1 MNFIKRAILSMKKRI
16 GTSLILMAVFLIVT
30 NLVLGGFAIQ
40 NASQKAADSA
50 RKKLGADVTLGLDF
64 DKLGKQA
71 RETGEM
77 PIVPDLNIKEAE
89 QLAKSQYV
97 KDYNYITSTLGIS
110 EGLKLVGAPEEGEDD
125 GGAGAGRAGMAGV
138 RGGSAGSAIEID
150 MNSSFMIEGVRKTLL
165 QESFKNGKS
174 KIIDGKPI
182 TEKMEDKNVAL
193 MEKRLAEQNKLKVG
207 DKVKIQSGDKKKTLE
222 VEIIGI
228 YETAEQGLGQNPP
241 PIMDPANKL
250 YMPHS
255 TLKKLEA
262 DEGNI
267 SSIQVVY
274 FMNDPLDIDAFKKEA
289 KQSDIDFKYFK
300 LDAHDS
306 LYKQMIGPIENIS
319 STSQMIIYIVSIAGA
334 IILGLIIMLSIKA
347 RRKEMGILLS
357 IGEKKW
363 KLMAQFMVEVVCIA
377 ILAFALSLATGAK
390 VSQFIGDSLLSSE
403 IATASEEEENPQNS
417 STVMV
422 SGPGGTLQNDTEDPI
437 DEIDVS
443 ITGADLGKMGGIGL
457 AIAILATLLPA
468 LSILRLNPKQI
479 LLKDE

>member
-1 MNFIKRAILSMKKRI
+1 MNFIKRAILSMKKRK

-30 NLVLGGFAIQ
+30 NLVLAGFTIQ
-40 NASQKAADSA
+40 NASKKAADAA

-77 PIVPDLNIKEAE
+77 PNPPHLNTKEAD
-89 QLAKSQYV
+89 QLAKSKYV
-97 KDYNYITSTLGIS
+97 KDYNYITNTLGIS
-110 EGLKLVGAPEEGEDD
+110 DGFKLVGASEGE
-125 GGAGAGRAGMAGV
+125 GEGKGRAGVATV
-138 RGGSAGSAIEID
+138 RGGSGSGSEID
-150 MNSSFMIEGVRKTLL
+150 MNSSLIIEGVRKTLL

-182 TEKMEDKNVAL
+182 TEKMKDQNVIL
-193 MEKRLAEQNKLKVG
+193 MEKRLAEQNNLKVG

-222 VEIIGI
+222 FEIICI
-228 YETAEQGLGQNPP
+228 YETDEQAPSMGGNAPP
-241 PIMDPANKL
+241 MMDPANKL

-255 TLKKLEA
+255 TVKKLEA
-262 DEGNI
+262 DEGAS

-274 FMNDPLDIDAFKKEA
+274 YLNDPQYIDAFKKEA
-289 KQSDIDFKYFK
+289 KQSDIDFNYFK

-363 KLMAQFMVEVVCIA
+363 KLMAQFVVEVVCVA
-377 ILAFALSLATGAK
+377 ILAFGLSITTGAK
-390 VSQFIGDSLLSSE
+390 VSQLIGDNLLSNE
-403 IATASEEEENPQNS
+403 IATASEEKDNSQNGS
-417 STVMV
+417 VMMV
-422 SGPGGTLQNDTEDPI
+422 GAGGNLQNQSEDPI
-437 DEIDVS
+437 DKIDVS
-443 ITGADLGKMGGIGL
+443 VTGEDLGKMGGIGL
-457 AIAILATLLPA
+457 TIAILATILPA

>member
-1 MNFIKRAILSMKKRI
+1 MNFMKRAILSMKKRV

-30 NLVLGGFAIQ
+30 NLVLAGFTIQ
-40 NASQKAADSA
+40 NASKKAADAA
-50 RKKLGADVTLGLDF
+50 RKKLGADVTLSLDF
-64 DKLGKQA
+64 DKLGQQA

-77 PIVPDLNIKEAE
+77 PNPPKLNTKESD
-89 QLAKSQYV
+89 QLAKSKYV

-110 EGLKLVGAPEEGEDD
+110 DGLKLVGASEGEEEGK
-125 GGAGAGRAGMAGV
+125 GKVGMAAV
-138 RGGSAGSAIEID
+138 RGGSGSGTEID
-150 MNSSFMIEGVRKTLL
+150 MNSSFMIEGVRKTAL
-165 QESFKNGKS
+165 QESSKNGKS

-182 TEKMEDKNVAL
+182 TEQMKDQNVAL
-193 MEKRLAEQNKLKVG
+193 MEKRLAELNNLKVG
-207 DKVKIQSGDKKKTLE
+207 DKVKVQSGDKKETLE

-228 YETAEQGLGQNPP
+228 YETNEQAMGQQAP

-255 TLKKLEA
+255 TMKKLEI
-262 DEGNI
+262 DQGI

-274 FMNDPLDIDAFKKEA
+274 FLKDPQNIEAFKEEA
-289 KQSDIDFKYFK
+289 KKSDIDFNYYK

-357 IGEKKW
+357 IEEKKW
-363 KLMAQFMVEVVCIA
+363 KLMAQFVVEVVCIA
-377 ILAFALSLATGAK
+377 ILAFGLSITTGAK
-390 VSQFIGDSLLSSE
+390 ISQFIGNNLLSSE
-403 IATASEEEENPQNS
+403 IATAGEETNTSQNG
-417 STVMV
+417 TVMV
-422 SGPGGTLQNDTEDPI
+422 AGPGGTVQNQKEDPI
-437 DEIDVS
+437 DKINVSVTGEDV
-443 ITGADLGKMGGIGL
+443 GKMGGIGL

>member
-64 DKLGKQA
+64 DKLVKQA

-97 KDYNYITSTLGIS
+97 KDYNYITGTLGIS
-110 EGLKLVGAPEEGEDD
+110 DGLKLVGASEGE
-125 GGAGAGRAGMAGV
+125 GGGAGRAAMAGV
-138 RGGSAGSAIEID
+138 AGGSGSAIEID
-150 MNSSFMIEGVRKTLL
+150 MNSSFNIEGVRKALL

-182 TEKMEDKNVAL
+182 TEKMEDQNVAL
-193 MEKRLAEQNKLKVG
+193 MEKRLAEQNKIKVG

-228 YETAEQGLGQNPP
+228 YETEEQGIIQNPP
-241 PIMDPANKL
+241 PMMDPANKL

-262 DEGNI
+262 DEGNM

-274 FMNDPLDIDAFKKEA
+274 FLNDPLDIDAFKKEA

-357 IGEKKW
+357 IGEEKW

-403 IATASEEEENPQNS
+403 IATASEEENPQNS
-417 STVMV
+417 GAVMV
-422 SGPGGTLQNDTEDPI
+422 SGPGGTLQNETEDPI

>member
-1 MNFIKRAILSMKKRI
+1 
-16 GTSLILMAVFLIVT
+16 
-30 NLVLGGFAIQ
+30 
-40 NASQKAADSA
+40 
-50 RKKLGADVTLGLDF
+50 
-64 DKLGKQA
+64 
-71 RETGEM
+71 
-77 PIVPDLNIKEAE
+77 
-89 QLAKSQYV
+89 
-97 KDYNYITSTLGIS
+97 NYITSTLGIS
-110 EGLKLVGAPEEGEDD
+110 DGLKLVGASEGEEEGK
-125 GGAGAGRAGMAGV
+125 GKVGMAAV
-138 RGGSAGSAIEID
+138 RGGSGSGTEID
-150 MNSSFMIEGVRKTLL
+150 MNSSFMIEGVRKTAL

-182 TEKMEDKNVAL
+182 TEQMKDQNVAL
-193 MEKRLAEQNKLKVG
+193 MEKRLAELNNLKVG
-207 DKVKIQSGDKKKTLE
+207 DKVKVQSGDKKETLE

-228 YETAEQGLGQNPP
+228 YETNEQAMGQQAP

-255 TLKKLEA
+255 TMKKLEI
-262 DEGNI
+262 DQGI

-274 FMNDPLDIDAFKKEA
+274 FLKDPQNIEAFKEEA
-289 KQSDIDFKYFK
+289 KKSDIDFNYYK

-363 KLMAQFMVEVVCIA
+363 KLMAQFVVEVVCIA
-377 ILAFALSLATGAK
+377 ILAFGLSITTGAK
-390 VSQFIGDSLLSSE
+390 ISQFIGNNLLSSE
-403 IATASEEEENPQNS
+403 IATAGEETNTSQNG
-417 STVMV
+417 TVMV
-422 SGPGGTLQNDTEDPI
+422 AGPGGTVQNQKEDPI
-437 DEIDVS
+437 DKINVSVTGEDV
-443 ITGADLGKMGGIGL
+443 GKMGGIGL

>member
-1 MNFIKRAILSMKKRI
+1 MNFMKRAILSMKKRV

-30 NLVLGGFAIQ
+30 NLVLAGFTIQ
-40 NASQKAADSA
+40 NASKKAADAA
-50 RKKLGADVTLGLDF
+50 RKKLGADVTLSLDF
-64 DKLGKQA
+64 DKLGQQA

-77 PIVPDLNIKEAE
+77 PNPPKLNTKEAD
-89 QLAKSQYV
+89 QLAKSKYV
-97 KDYNYITSTLGIS
+97 KDYNYITNTFGIS
-110 EGLKLVGAPEEGEDD
+110 DGLKLVGASEGEEEGK
-125 GGAGAGRAGMAGV
+125 GKAGMAAV
-138 RGGSAGSAIEID
+138 RGGSSSGTEID
-150 MNSSFMIEGVRKTLL
+150 MNSSFMIEGIRKTAL

-182 TEKMEDKNVAL
+182 TEQMKDQNVAL
-193 MEKRLAEQNKLKVG
+193 MEKRLAELNNLKVG
-207 DKVKIQSGDKKKTLE
+207 DKVKVQSGDKKETLE

-228 YETAEQGLGQNPP
+228 YETNEQAMGQQAP

-255 TLKKLEA
+255 TMKKLEV
-262 DEGNI
+262 DQGI

-274 FMNDPLDIDAFKKEA
+274 FLKDPQNIDAFKKEA
-289 KQSDIDFKYFK
+289 KKSDIDFNYYK

-363 KLMAQFMVEVVCIA
+363 KLMAQFVVEVVCIA
-377 ILAFALSLATGAK
+377 ILAFGLSITTGAK
-390 VSQFIGDSLLSSE
+390 ISQFIGNNLLSSE
-403 IATASEEEENPQNS
+403 IATAGEETNTSQNG
-417 STVMV
+417 TVMV
-422 SGPGGTLQNDTEDPI
+422 AGPGG
-437 DEIDVS
+437 
-443 ITGADLGKMGGIGL
+443 
-457 AIAILATLLPA
+457 
-468 LSILRLNPKQI
+468 
-479 LLKDE
+479 

>member
-1 MNFIKRAILSMKKRI
+1 MNFMKRAILSMKKRV

-30 NLVLGGFAIQ
+30 NLVLAGFTIQ
-40 NASQKAADSA
+40 NASKKAADAA

-77 PIVPDLNIKEAE
+77 PNPPKLNTKEAD
-89 QLAKSQYV
+89 QLAKSKYV
-97 KDYNYITSTLGIS
+97 KDYNYITNTFGIS
-110 EGLKLVGAPEEGEDD
+110 DGLKLVGASEGEEEGK
-125 GGAGAGRAGMAGV
+125 GKAGMAGV
-138 RGGSAGSAIEID
+138 RGGSSSGTEID
-150 MNSSFMIEGVRKTLL
+150 MNASFMIEGVRKTAL

-182 TEKMEDKNVAL
+182 TEQMKDQNVAL
-193 MEKRLAEQNKLKVG
+193 MEKRLAEQNNLKVG
-207 DKVKIQSGDKKKTLE
+207 DKVKVQSGDKKETLE

-228 YETAEQGLGQNPP
+228 YETNEQALGQQAP
-241 PIMDPANKL
+241 PIMDPANRL

-255 TLKKLEA
+255 TMKKLEA
-262 DEGNI
+262 DQGM

-274 FMNDPLDIDAFKKEA
+274 FLKDPQDIDAFKKEA
-289 KQSDIDFKYFK
+289 KKSDIDFNYYK

-334 IILGLIIMLSIKA
+334 IILGLIIMLSIKG

-363 KLMAQFMVEVVCIA
+363 KLMAQFVVEVVCVA
-377 ILAFALSLATGAK
+377 ILAFGLSITTGAK
-390 VSQFIGDSLLSSE
+390 VSQFIGDNLLSSE
-403 IATASEEEENPQNS
+403 ISTASEETDIPQNG
-417 STVMV
+417 TVMM
-422 SGPGGTLQNDTEDPI
+422 SGPGGTLQNQKEDPI
-437 DEIDVS
+437 DKIDVS
-443 ITGADLGKMGGIGL
+443 VTGEDIGKMGGIGL

>member
-1 MNFIKRAILSMKKRI
+1 MNFMKRAILSMKKRV

-30 NLVLGGFAIQ
+30 NLVLAGFTIQ
-40 NASQKAADSA
+40 NASKKAADAA
-50 RKKLGADVTLGLDF
+50 RKKLGADVTLSLDF
-64 DKLGKQA
+64 DKLGQQA

-77 PIVPDLNIKEAE
+77 PNPPKLNTKEAD
-89 QLAKSQYV
+89 QLAKSKYV
-97 KDYNYITSTLGIS
+97 KDYNYITNTFGIS
-110 EGLKLVGAPEEGEDD
+110 DGLKLVGASEGEEEGK
-125 GGAGAGRAGMAGV
+125 GKAGMAAV
-138 RGGSAGSAIEID
+138 RGGSSSGTEID
-150 MNSSFMIEGVRKTLL
+150 MNSSFMIEGVRKTAL

-182 TEKMEDKNVAL
+182 TEQMKDQNVAL
-193 MEKRLAEQNKLKVG
+193 MEKRLAELNNLKVG
-207 DKVKIQSGDKKKTLE
+207 DKVKVQSGDKKETLE

-228 YETAEQGLGQNPP
+228 YETNEQAMGQQAP

-255 TLKKLEA
+255 TMKKLEV
-262 DEGNI
+262 DQGI

-274 FMNDPLDIDAFKKEA
+274 FLKDPQNIDAFKKEA
-289 KQSDIDFKYFK
+289 KKSDIDFNYYK

-363 KLMAQFMVEVVCIA
+363 KLMAQFVVEVVCIA
-377 ILAFALSLATGAK
+377 ILAFGLSITTGAK
-390 VSQFIGDSLLSSE
+390 ISQFIGNNLLSSE
-403 IATASEEEENPQNS
+403 IATAGEETNTSQNG
-417 STVMV
+417 TVMV
-422 SGPGGTLQNDTEDPI
+422 AGPGGTVQNQKEDPI
-437 DEIDVS
+437 DKINVSVTGEDV
-443 ITGADLGKMGGIGL
+443 GKMGGIGL

>member
-71 RETGEM
+71 RETGKM

-89 QLAKSQYV
+89 KLAKSQYV
-97 KDYNYITSTLGIS
+97 KDYNYITGTLGIS
-110 EGLKLVGAPEEGEDD
+110 DGLKLVGASEGE
-125 GGAGAGRAGMAGV
+125 GAGAGRAAMAGV
-138 RGGSAGSAIEID
+138 AGGSGSAIEID
-150 MNSSFMIEGVRKTLL
+150 MNSSFNIEGVRKTLL

-182 TEKMEDKNVAL
+182 TEKMEDQNVAL
-193 MEKRLAEQNKLKVG
+193 MEKRLAEQNKIKVG

-228 YETAEQGLGQNPP
+228 YETEEQGIIQNPP
-241 PIMDPANKL
+241 PMMDPANKL

-262 DEGNI
+262 DEGNM

-274 FMNDPLDIDAFKKEA
+274 FLNDPLDIDAFKKEA

-357 IGEKKW
+357 IGEEKW

-417 STVMV
+417 GAVMV
-422 SGPGGTLQNDTEDPI
+422 SGPGGTLQNETEDPI

>member
-1 MNFIKRAILSMKKRI
+1 MNFMKRAILSMKKRV

-30 NLVLGGFAIQ
+30 NLVLAGFTIQ
-40 NASQKAADSA
+40 NASKKAADAA
-50 RKKLGADVTLGLDF
+50 RKKLGADVTLSLDF
-64 DKLGKQA
+64 DKLGQQA

-77 PIVPDLNIKEAE
+77 PNPPKLNTKEAD
-89 QLAKSQYV
+89 QLAKSKYV

-110 EGLKLVGAPEEGEDD
+110 DGLKLVGASEGEEEGK
-125 GGAGAGRAGMAGV
+125 GKVGMAAV
-138 RGGSAGSAIEID
+138 RGGSGSGTEID
-150 MNSSFMIEGVRKTLL
+150 MNSSFMIEGVRKTAL

-182 TEKMEDKNVAL
+182 TEQMKDQNVAL
-193 MEKRLAEQNKLKVG
+193 MEKRLAELNNLKVG
-207 DKVKIQSGDKKKTLE
+207 DKVKVQSGDKKETLE

-228 YETAEQGLGQNPP
+228 YETNEQAMGQQAP

-255 TLKKLEA
+255 TMKKLEI
-262 DEGNI
+262 DQGI

-274 FMNDPLDIDAFKKEA
+274 FLKDPQNIEAFKEEA
-289 KQSDIDFKYFK
+289 KKSDIDFNYYK

-363 KLMAQFMVEVVCIA
+363 KLMAQFVVEVVCIA
-377 ILAFALSLATGAK
+377 ILAFGLSITTGAK
-390 VSQFIGDSLLSSE
+390 ISQFIGNNLLSSE
-403 IATASEEEENPQNS
+403 IATAGEETNTPQNG
-417 STVMV
+417 TVMV
-422 SGPGGTLQNDTEDPI
+422 AGPGGTVQKQKEDPI
-437 DEIDVS
+437 DKINVSVTGEDV
-443 ITGADLGKMGGIGL
+443 GKMGGIGL

>member
-1 MNFIKRAILSMKKRI
+1 MNFMKRAILSMKKRV

-30 NLVLGGFAIQ
+30 NLVLAGFTIQ
-40 NASQKAADSA
+40 NASKKAADAA
-50 RKKLGADVTLGLDF
+50 RKKLGADVTLSLDF
-64 DKLGKQA
+64 DKLGQQA

-77 PIVPDLNIKEAE
+77 PNPPKLNTKEAD
-89 QLAKSQYV
+89 QLAKSKYV

-110 EGLKLVGAPEEGEDD
+110 DGLKLVGASEGEEEGK
-125 GGAGAGRAGMAGV
+125 GKAGMTAV
-138 RGGSAGSAIEID
+138 RGGSGSGTEID
-150 MNSSFMIEGVRKTLL
+150 MNSSFMIEGVRKTAL

-182 TEKMEDKNVAL
+182 TEQMKDQNVAL
-193 MEKRLAEQNKLKVG
+193 MEKRLAELNNLKVG
-207 DKVKIQSGDKKKTLE
+207 DKVKVQSGDKKETLE
-222 VEIIGI
+222 IEIIGI
-228 YETAEQGLGQNPP
+228 YETNEQPMGQNPP
-241 PIMDPANKL
+241 PMMNPANKL

-255 TLKKLEA
+255 TLKKLET
-262 DEGNI
+262 DEGTR

-274 FMNDPLDIDAFKKEA
+274 LLNDPQDIDAFKKEA
-289 KQSDIDFKYFK
+289 KKSDIDFNYFK

-306 LYKQMIGPIENIS
+306 LYKQMIRPIENIA
-319 STSQMIIYIVSIAGA
+319 STSQMIIYMVSIAGA

-363 KLMAQFMVEVVCIA
+363 KLMAQFVVEVVCIA
-377 ILAFALSLATGAK
+377 ILAFGLSVTTGAK
-390 VSQFIGDSLLSSE
+390 VSQYIGDNLLSSE
-403 IATASEEEENPQNS
+403 IATASEETDTPQNGS
-417 STVMV
+417 VMV
-422 SGPGGTLQNDTEDPI
+422 AGPGGSLQDQKEEPI
-437 DEIDVS
+437 DKIDVS
-443 ITGADLGKMGGIGL
+443 VTGADVGKMGGIGL

>member
-30 NLVLGGFAIQ
+30 NLVLAGFTIQ
-40 NASQKAADSA
+40 NASKKAADAA

-64 DKLGKQA
+64 DKLGQQA

-77 PIVPDLNIKEAE
+77 PKPPKLNTKEADK
-89 QLAKSQYV
+89 LAKSKHV
-97 KDYNYITSTLGIS
+97 KDYNYITNNFGIAD
-110 EGLKLVGAPEEGEDD
+110 GFKLVGASEGE
-125 GGAGAGRAGMAGV
+125 GEGKGKGNVAMV
-138 RGGSAGSAIEID
+138 GGSGSGSEID
-150 MNSSFMIEGVRKTLL
+150 MNSSLMIEGVRKTLL

-174 KIIDGKPI
+174 KIVDGKPI
-182 TEKMEDKNVAL
+182 TEQMQDQNVAL
-193 MEKRLAEQNKLKVG
+193 MEKRLAEQNNLKVG
-207 DKVKIQSGDKKKTLE
+207 DKVKVQSGDKKETLE

-228 YETAEQGLGQNPP
+228 YETNEQPMGQNPP
-241 PIMDPANKL
+241 PMMNPANKL
-250 YMPHS
+250 YMPYS
-255 TLKKLEA
+255 TLKKLET
-262 DEGNI
+262 DEGMS

-274 FMNDPLDIDAFKKEA
+274 LLNDPQYIDAFKKEA
-289 KQSDIDFKYFK
+289 KKSDIDFNYFK

-306 LYKQMIGPIENIS
+306 LYKQMIGPIENIA
-319 STSQMIIYIVSIAGA
+319 STSQMIIYMVSIAGA

-363 KLMAQFMVEVVCIA
+363 KLMAQFVVEVVCIA
-377 ILAFALSLATGAK
+377 ILAFGLSLTTGAK
-390 VSQFIGDSLLSSE
+390 VSQFVGDNLLSGE
-403 IATASEEEENPQNS
+403 IATASEETDTSQNGS
-417 STVMV
+417 VMV
-422 SGPGGTLQNDTEDPI
+422 VGAGGSLQDQNEDPI
-437 DEIDVS
+437 DKIDVS
-443 ITGADLGKMGGIGL
+443 VTGEDVGKMGGIGL

>member
-1 MNFIKRAILSMKKRI
+1 MNFMKRAILSMKKRV

-30 NLVLGGFAIQ
+30 NLVLAGFTIQ
-40 NASQKAADSA
+40 NASKKAADAA
-50 RKKLGADVTLGLDF
+50 RKKLGADVTLSLDF
-64 DKLGKQA
+64 DKLGQQA

-77 PIVPDLNIKEAE
+77 PNPPKLNTKEAD
-89 QLAKSQYV
+89 QLAKSKYV
-97 KDYNYITSTLGIS
+97 KDYNYISNTFGIS
-110 EGLKLVGAPEEGEDD
+110 DGLKLVGASEGEEEGK
-125 GGAGAGRAGMAGV
+125 GKAGMAAV
-138 RGGSAGSAIEID
+138 RGGSSSGTEID
-150 MNSSFMIEGVRKTLL
+150 MNASFMIEGVRKTTL

-182 TEKMEDKNVAL
+182 TEQMKNQNVAL
-193 MEKRLAEQNKLKVG
+193 MEKRLAELNNLKVG
-207 DKVKIQSGDKKKTLE
+207 DKVKVQSGDKKETLE

-228 YETAEQGLGQNPP
+228 YETNEQAMGQQAP

-255 TLKKLEA
+255 TMKKLEV
-262 DEGNI
+262 DQGI
-267 SSIQVVY
+267 SSVQVVY
-274 FMNDPLDIDAFKKEA
+274 FLKDPQNIEAFKKEA
-289 KQSDIDFKYFK
+289 EKSNINFNYYK

-319 STSQMIIYIVSIAGA
+319 STSKMIIYIVSIAGA
-334 IILGLIIMLSIKA
+334 IILGLIIMLSIKG

-363 KLMAQFMVEVVCIA
+363 KLMAQFVVEVVCVA
-377 ILAFALSLATGAK
+377 ILAFGLSITTGAK
-390 VSQFIGDSLLSSE
+390 VSQYIGDNLLSSE
-403 IATASEEEENPQNS
+403 VATASEETDTSQNG
-417 STVMV
+417 TVMM
-422 SGPGGTLQNDTEDPI
+422 SGPGGTVQNQKEDPI
-437 DEIDVS
+437 DKIDVS
-443 ITGADLGKMGGIGL
+443 VTGEDVGKMGGIGL

>member
-30 NLVLGGFAIQ
+30 NLVLAGFTIQ
-40 NASQKAADSA
+40 NASKKAADSA

-77 PIVPDLNIKEAE
+77 PNPPHLNTKEAE
-89 QLAKSQYV
+89 QLAKSKYV
-97 KDYNYITSTLGIS
+97 KDYNYITNTFGIS
-110 EGLKLVGAPEEGEDD
+110 DGLKLVGASEGEEEGK
-125 GGAGAGRAGMAGV
+125 GRAGMASV
-138 RGGSAGSAIEID
+138 RGGSGSASEID

-182 TEKMEDKNVAL
+182 TEKMKDQNVTL

-228 YETAEQGLGQNPP
+228 YETNEQALGEHAP

-262 DEGNI
+262 DEGNR

-274 FMNDPLDIDAFKKEA
+274 FLNDPQDIDAFKKEA
-289 KQSDIDFKYFK
+289 KKSDIDFNYFK

-357 IGEKKW
+357 IGEEKW
-363 KLMAQFMVEVVCIA
+363 KLMAQFVVEVVCIA
-377 ILAFALSLATGAK
+377 ILAFGLSLTTGAK
-390 VSQFIGDSLLSSE
+390 VSQFVGDNLLSNE
-403 IATASEEEENPQNS
+403 IATASEEKDNSQNGS
-417 STVMV
+417 VMMV
-422 SGPGGTLQNDTEDPI
+422 GAGGALQNQNEDPI
-437 DEIDVS
+437 DKIDVS
-443 ITGADLGKMGGIGL
+443 VTGEDLGKMGGIGL
-457 AIAILATLLPA
+457 AIAILATILPA

>member
-1 MNFIKRAILSMKKRI
+1 MNFMKRAILSMKKRV

-30 NLVLGGFAIQ
+30 NLVLAGFTIQ
-40 NASQKAADSA
+40 NASKKAADAA

-64 DKLGKQA
+64 DKLGQQA

-77 PIVPDLNIKEAE
+77 PNPPKLNTNEAD
-89 QLAKSQYV
+89 QLAKSRYV
-97 KDYNYITSTLGIS
+97 KDYNYITNTFGIS
-110 EGLKLVGAPEEGEDD
+110 DGLKLVGASEGEEGK
-125 GGAGAGRAGMAGV
+125 GKAGMAAV
-138 RGGSAGSAIEID
+138 RGGSSSGTEID
-150 MNSSFMIEGVRKTLL
+150 MNASFMIEGVRKTAL

-182 TEKMEDKNVAL
+182 TEQMKDQNVAL
-193 MEKRLAEQNKLKVG
+193 MEKRLAELNNLKVG
-207 DKVKIQSGDKKKTLE
+207 DKVKVQSGDKKETLE

-228 YETAEQGLGQNPP
+228 YETTEQAMGQQAP

-255 TLKKLEA
+255 TMKKLEV
-262 DEGNI
+262 DQGM

-274 FMNDPLDIDAFKKEA
+274 FLKDPQDIDAFKKEA
-289 KQSDIDFKYFK
+289 KKSDIDFNYFK

-363 KLMAQFMVEVVCIA
+363 KLMAQFVVEVVCIA
-377 ILAFALSLATGAK
+377 ILAFGLSVSTGAK
-390 VSQFIGDSLLSSE
+390 VSQYIGDNLLSSE
-403 IATASEEEENPQNS
+403 IATASEETDTSQNG
-417 STVMV
+417 TVMM
-422 SGPGGTLQNDTEDPI
+422 SGPGGTLQNQKEDPI
-437 DEIDVS
+437 DKIDVS
-443 ITGADLGKMGGIGL
+443 VTGEDVGKMGGIGL

>member
-1 MNFIKRAILSMKKRI
+1 MKRAILSMKKRV

-30 NLVLGGFAIQ
+30 NLVLAGFTIQ
-40 NASQKAADSA
+40 NASKKAADAA
-50 RKKLGADVTLGLDF
+50 RKKLGADVTLSLDF
-64 DKLGKQA
+64 DKLGQQA

-77 PIVPDLNIKEAE
+77 PNPPKLNTKEAD
-89 QLAKSQYV
+89 QLAKSKYV

-110 EGLKLVGAPEEGEDD
+110 DGLKLVGASEGEEEGK
-125 GGAGAGRAGMAGV
+125 GKAGMAAV
-138 RGGSAGSAIEID
+138 RGGSGSGTEID
-150 MNSSFMIEGVRKTLL
+150 MNSSFMIEGVRKTAL

-174 KIIDGKPI
+174 KITDGKPI
-182 TEKMEDKNVAL
+182 TEQMKDQNVAL
-193 MEKRLAEQNKLKVG
+193 MEKRLAELNNLKVG
-207 DKVKIQSGDKKKTLE
+207 DKVKVQSGDKKETLE

-228 YETAEQGLGQNPP
+228 YETNEQAMGQQAP

-255 TLKKLEA
+255 TMKKLEI
-262 DEGNI
+262 DQGI

-274 FMNDPLDIDAFKKEA
+274 FLKDPQNIEAFKEEA
-289 KQSDIDFKYFK
+289 KKSDIDFNYYK

-363 KLMAQFMVEVVCIA
+363 KLMAQFVVEVVCIA
-377 ILAFALSLATGAK
+377 ILAFGLSITTGAK
-390 VSQFIGDSLLSSE
+390 ISQFIGNNLLSSE
-403 IATASEEEENPQNS
+403 IATAGEETNTPQNG
-417 STVMV
+417 TVMV
-422 SGPGGTLQNDTEDPI
+422 AGPGGTVQNQKEDPI
-437 DEIDVS
+437 DKINVSVTGEDV
-443 ITGADLGKMGGIGL
+443 GKMGGIGL